1 LASRERCSIS
11 RRYPSL
17 PILGVGALIIDGD
30 RILLVERGREPL
42 KDWWSLPG
50 GVVETGETLEN
61 ALRREVREETG
72 LEVEILCLL
81 EVFERI
87 MLDETGVPEYHY
99 VLMDYLC
106 RLAGGELGAADDA
119 SRVAWVN
126 EGGLGELKITE
137 GTPAVIAKAFEQ
149 VRRAR

>member
-1 LASRERCSIS
+1 M
-11 RRYPSL
+11 
-17 PILGVGALIIDGD
+17 GALIIDNGC
-30 RILLVERGREPL
+30 ILLVERGREPL

-50 GVVETGETLEN
+50 GVVETGERLEI

-87 MLDETGVPEYHY
+87 MPDENGRPEYHY

-106 RLAGGELGAADDA
+106 RPAGGELCAADDA
-119 SRVAWVN
+119 NCARWVP
-126 EGGLGELKITE
+126 ERDLTSLKITE
-137 GTPAVIAKAFEQ
+137 GTPAVIAKAFAWFREK
-149 VRRAR
+149 AA